1 MNRTTK
7 ILLAAL
13 AATFSSQCW
22 ASQHDGTIQSYTLA
36 RMGSGAMIVS
46 GSRTAVPVCAT
57 DLAWSVDGSTNNG
70 AQLVAAIMT
79 ARATGR
85 SVTVVG
91 TGTCDPNFPTRE
103 MVNWIQFN

>member
-1 MNRTTK
+1 MKRITIS
-7 ILLAAL
+7 ILSVLAVL
-13 AATFSSQCW
+13 TGNPCW
-22 ASQHDGTIQSYTLA
+22 ASQQDGTIQSYTLA
-36 RMGSGAMIVS
+36 RMGSGAMIMS
-46 GSRTAVPVCAT
+46 GTRTAAPACVT
-57 DLAWSVDGSTNNG
+57 DYAWSVDGSTSNG

-91 TGTCDPNFPTRE
+91 TGTCDPNSPTRE